1 MYLYVATV
9 QYVVSLLLTCI
20 CYFLITR
27 LLFFNIPFV
36 FVFCFEFLFSMLC
49 ILCFCIV
56 LCTVSPFAYYCL
68 FPIFVQFYRP
78 LPPGGNPIAVNKYLT
93 ISYLIIPRH

>member
-20 CYFLITR
+20 CYSLITR

-36 FVFCFEFLFSMLC
+36 FMFCFEFLFSMLC
-49 ILCFCIV
+49 ILCFLIIFV
-56 LCTVSPFAYYCL
+56 LFCVLFLLLCCL
-68 FPIFVQFYRP
+68 FPIFVEVYGP
-78 LPPGGNPIAVNKYLT
+78 LPQGAKPIAENK
-93 ISYLIIPRH
+93 